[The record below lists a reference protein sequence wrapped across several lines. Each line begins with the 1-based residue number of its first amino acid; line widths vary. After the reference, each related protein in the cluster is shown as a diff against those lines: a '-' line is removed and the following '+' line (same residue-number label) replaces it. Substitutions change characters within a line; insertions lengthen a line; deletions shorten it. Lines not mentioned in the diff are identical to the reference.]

1 MKKPETPPSP
11 VVDDFDKI
19 VKIFND
25 TLTIAK
31 LNEIEKTYPY
41 WDKFK
46 YKIKDI
52 NYDTNTLWRYIKM
65 TRSSTSRDLKISE
78 IDGFKFKY
86 NTNGKIQELL
96 HQFDLNLGGKLEG
109 GAVIPN
115 DDKERLLISSIMEE
129 AIASSQLEGA
139 VTSREVAK
147 EMLRSER
154 KPKDKS
160 EKMILNNY
168 LTIKKIIDIKN
179 KNLSPDLIREIH
191 SIVSKGT
198 LKEGANEGVFRKN
211 NEVKVVNEMDGE
223 IFYNPPDYEKLEKLI
238 EDFCIFANNKNNGDF
253 IHPIIKAIILHFL
266 IGYIHPFV
274 DGNGRTARAIFYWY
288 LISQGYW
295 LVEYLSIS
303 RIIVKSPTRY
313 AQSYLYTEYDENDLT
328 YFIYYNLKA
337 MNLALKSL
345 KEYINRK
352 IKERKNLFDIVKN
365 EDINE
370 RQAEI
375 IKELITDSQKTLTIK
390 SIKSQFNVVYQTART
405 DLFKL
410 IELGYLQEK
419 YVGNKIL
426 FFRSNEFEHKIKR
439 ILK

>member
-1 MKKPETPPSP
+1 ML
-11 VVDDFDKI
+11 
-19 VKIFND
+19 
-25 TLTIAK
+25 LTHH
-31 LNEIEKTYPY
+31 L
-41 WDKFK
+41 
-46 YKIKDI
+46 
-52 NYDTNTLWRYIKM
+52 
-65 TRSSTSRDLKISE
+65 
-78 IDGFKFKY
+78 
-86 NTNGKIQELL
+86 
-96 HQFDLNLGGKLEG
+96 
-109 GAVIPN
+109 
-115 DDKERLLISSIMEE
+115 EE